1 MLILFIFS
9 LFPFFGC
16 KEKKERKLSLTEDE
30 YSKMTFKCRDKTI
43 PLSPENKTYIIQKI
57 NFSNQIELEKGSG
70 RQNLIIYL
78 DNSDMITIFLDDDK
92 LKWNK
97 SEVWTHELNIDDDY
111 FEELCQKYKN
121 EESENLKKL

>member
-1 MLILFIFS
+1 M
-9 LFPFFGC
+9 
-16 KEKKERKLSLTEDE
+16 TEDE
-30 YSKMTFKCRDKTI
+30 YSKMTFKYRDKTI

-57 NFSNQIELEKGSG
+57 NSSNQLELEKGSG